1 MNVRSFVSQ
10 YDFTQLYLC
19 TIQTNPMAISKNNV
33 VTDALSG
40 KVGNIIFKN
49 YGDKTVISRHPDMSK
64 VIKTEK
70 QLENQYQFKAAQAY
84 AKSILTDPE
93 KKLAFIKTI
102 PKGKTA
108 YHAAISKYLKE
119 NKTAQ

>member
-1 MNVRSFVSQ
+1 
-10 YDFTQLYLC
+10 
-19 TIQTNPMAISKNNV
+19 MAISKDNII
-33 VTDALSG
+33 TATLSG

-49 YGDKTVISRHPDMSK
+49 YGNKTVISKYPNMSK

-84 AKSILTDPE
+84 AKSILADPE
-93 KKLAFIKTI
+93 KKLALIKTI

-119 NKTAQ
+119 NKTV